1 MDKQWPL
8 LIMKERLEQ
17 SILSK
22 IIFFLIVLFSLSP
35 YGSSAMVLLAGILLA
50 STLGNPFTQFTQ
62 KHTSSLLQISVV
74 GLGAG
79 MNLLVVG
86 VVGLQGIGY
95 TITGITFTAILG
107 YLLARILK
115 TPPTLS
121 ALITIGTGIC
131 GGSAIAASGPILKAD
146 NEEMSI
152 SLGVVFILNAL
163 ALFIFPPIGHALS
176 LTQHQFGLWSALAI
190 HDTSSVVGA
199 SMQYGKEALELA
211 TTVKLAR
218 ALWIIPV
225 SLIIAF
231 FMKSKSKIKMPWF
244 IFGFILV
251 AAIVTWV
258 PELHSFGQSVSD
270 FAKKILILT
279 LFFIGLNLNISSIKK
294 VGVKPLLLGIF
305 LWIIVASTT
314 VMAIKL
320 QLIT

>member
-1 MDKQWPL
+1 
-8 LIMKERLEQ
+8 MKTQ
-17 SILSK
+17 TAK
-22 IIFFLIVLFSLSP
+22 IIFFLIALLCLSP
-35 YGSSAMVLLAGILLA
+35 YGSSAMALLAGIILA
-50 STLGNPFTQFTQ
+50 STLGNPFPGFIK
-62 KHTSSLLQISVV
+62 KHTSTLLQISVV

-86 VVGLQGIGY
+86 VVGVQGIGY
-95 TITGITFTAILG
+95 TVTGIVFTAIIG
-107 YLLARILK
+107 YFLARLLK
-115 TPPTLS
+115 TPGTLS

-131 GGSAIAASGPILKAD
+131 GGSAIAATGPILKAD
-146 NEEMSI
+146 HEDMSI

-176 LTQHQFGLWSALAI
+176 LDQHQFGLWSALAI

-225 SLIIAF
+225 SLLLAF
-231 FMKSKSKIKMPWF
+231 FMKSNSKIKMPWF

-251 AAIVTWV
+251 AALVTWI
-258 PELHSFGQSVSD
+258 PELSSIGHSISD
-270 FAKKILILT
+270 FAKKILVLT

-294 VGVKPLLLGIF
+294 VGLKPLLLGVF
-305 LWIIVASTT
+305 LWIIIGGSTLL
-314 VMAIKL
+314 AIKFN
-320 QLIT
+320 LIS